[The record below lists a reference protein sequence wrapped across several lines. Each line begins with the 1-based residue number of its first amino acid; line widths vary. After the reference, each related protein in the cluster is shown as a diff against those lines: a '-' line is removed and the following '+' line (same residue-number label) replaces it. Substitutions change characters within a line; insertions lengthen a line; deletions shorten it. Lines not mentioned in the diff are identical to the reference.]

1 VLEKEETQ
9 TKEIGKGNGVCLFT
23 QLQLVLRWVQVA
35 GDSTTTTAKLKPF
48 GWPGE
53 GERGTTAPF

>member
-23 QLQLVLRWVQVA
+23 QLQLVLRWVQVEATARQHVDSKTVWLVA
-35 GDSTTTTAKLKPF
+35 GLK
-48 GWPGE
+48 
-53 GERGTTAPF
+53 RGTTAPF

>member
-23 QLQLVLRWVQVA
+23 QLQLVLRWVQGEATRQRRQNRLA
-35 GDSTTTTAKLKPF
+35 GLK
-48 GWPGE
+48 
-53 GERGTTAPF
+53 